1 MVENSEFRF
10 IRGERCEL
18 PNGPLPRETL
28 RSVSRDAN
36 GREVITTSVF
46 SYISCPYREC
56 LFYGGVRVRLKGSS
70 PFYLDR
76 SEERIIN
83 LNCAKKAFLGGR
95 VRNFS

>member
-1 MVENSEFRF
+1 MVEKPEFGF
-10 IRGERCEL
+10 IRGGRCEL
-18 PNGPLPRETL
+18 PGTTPPRETL
-28 RSVSRDAN
+28 RSVLRDAN
-36 GREVITTSVF
+36 GREVIATSVF

-56 LFYGGVRVRLKGSS
+56 LFYGGVRVRLKGPS